1 MMLLKEL
8 EHATGF
14 DTPDLATKKDFI
26 TLKAE
31 IDMNKLVNCPASL
44 NNFNY
49 NSLDV
54 GELKTVPPGFTN

>member
-54 GELKTVPPGFTN
+54 GEL